1 MSVQESNKAVEN
13 FIAQYGLTYPFLL
26 DTNGD
31 ASLSYNVYTTPT
43 TYFVNPDGV
52 IHEPPYQHPP
62 SRQEL
67 DVRIPFCRVHVYN
80 RLPKPGRS
88 NPH

>member
-1 MSVQESNKAVEN
+1 MSVQESNTAVET

-31 ASLSYNVYTTPT
+31 ASRSYSVYTTPT

-52 IHEPPYQHPP
+52 ITDILPGLMSQQWID
-62 SRQEL
+62 RQMSAL
-67 DVRIPFCRVHVYN
+67 Q
-80 RLPKPGRS
+80 G
-88 NPH
+88 